1 MTWTLV
7 RKLLRDLRVTL
18 LAVTVLLCLFQV
30 LWARVTERILGKLNP
45 FFAALAGSGGM
56 SLKDVEAM
64 VFEGPGKII
73 RTILGGDRVQLDTAM
88 DMLSIGYVHPL
99 MQMLFCVWAVGRAAG
114 AIAGEIDRGTMELL
128 LAQPVAR
135 SRLILSHL
143 LVDAIT
149 IPIIC
154 LSLWA
159 GNLAGAWLI
168 TPIKV
173 EEPAIKLP
181 VARPGYLVEFGPF
194 RVRVDDPLQR
204 KPRTMSE
211 RDEERMKERL
221 AVEPMRFGPA
231 LVLVGGLIFG
241 VCGITMA
248 ISSAGRSRWRV
259 LGIAVFVALIMFLVN
274 LLGQMWDDVA
284 WARPLSIFY
293 YYQPQQLILS
303 GDWCVTLSE
312 WNGGS
317 PLARLPMPLVLYGV
331 GAVGYLVALRT
342 LVRRDL
348 PAPL

>member
-1 MTWTLV
+1 MTWTLC
-7 RKLLRDLRVTL
+7 RKLLRDLRLTL
-18 LAVTVLLCLFQV
+18 IAVAILLCLFQV
-30 LWARVTERILGKLNP
+30 LWARVTERVLGKLNP
-45 FFAALAGSGGM
+45 FFAALAGMGGM
-56 SLKDVEAM
+56 TTKDIEAM
-64 VFEGPGKII
+64 VFDGPGKIV

-114 AIAGEIDRGTMELL
+114 AVAGEIDRGTMELL
-128 LAQPVAR
+128 LAQPLAR
-135 SRLILSHL
+135 SRLIYSHL
-143 LVDAIT
+143 LVDAVT
-149 IPIIC
+149 IPLLC

-159 GNLAGAWLI
+159 GNAAGAWLI

-173 EEPAIKLP
+173 EEPTLKLP
-181 VARPGYLVEFGPF
+181 AATPGYLVEFGPF
-194 RVRVDDPLQR
+194 RVRMDDPLQR
-204 KPRTMSE
+204 KPRALTDKD
-211 RDEERMKERL
+211 RDRMRERL
-221 AVEPMRFGPA
+221 AVEPMKFGPA

-248 ISSAGRSRWRV
+248 ISAGGRSRWRV
-259 LGIAVFVALIMFLVN
+259 LGIAVFLTLVMFLIN
-274 LLGQMWDDVA
+274 LLGQMWDEVA
-284 WARPLSIFY
+284 WARPFTIFY

-317 PLARLPMPLVLYGV
+317 PLLRLPMPLMLYGV
-331 GAVGYLVALRT
+331 GAVGYLVALVT